1 MTKNLAFEVIKILSM
16 SEFELFKMFN
26 VFKLRKGIGMS
37 QFEFAFLLGQRDF
50 YIRDYERPDHTL
62 ILGHGENNTIR
73 SIYNCRPDEIV
84 PVSLPKYAIR
94 ILRAID
100 ENGNRHFKVQRSD
113 DNKIWEDDFD
123 LALGDEPKE
132 LRLPINSDVT
142 QENVQDWINSAYQSS
157 YFNIPKSALQIFHDC
172 KKFFKDYVR
181 PLFIINALQTYTK
194 KKKAPRIVQLRDKL
208 NDYDVFAKEQFA
220 KTGFLRIKVTDY
232 ISNDFLGFVRA
243 EFRGV
248 EGNVHIIE
256 EKVPVLTNKYWDEN
270 TTYPFWTLVPGE
282 ILDRHTEIFTT
293 KAGKEKKMKIIKI
306 SLEKPWGIYD
316 TNDETIF
323 EVFDVDVMG

>member
-73 SIYNCRPDEIV
+73 SIYDCRLHEIV

-100 ENGNRHFKVQRSD
+100 ENGNKHFKVQRSY

-132 LRLPINSDVT
+132 LGLPINSDVT
-142 QENVQDWINSAYQSS
+142 QENVQDWINSAYQSG

-181 PLFIINALQTYTK
+181 PLFIANALRTYTN
-194 KKKAPRIVQLRDKL
+194 KKKAPRVVKLRDKL
-208 NDYDVFAKEQFA
+208 NDYDVFANEQFA
-220 KTGFLRIKVTDY
+220 NMGFLRVKVIDY
-232 ISNDFLGFVRA
+232 ISDDFPGFVRS
-243 EFRGV
+243 EFSDI
-248 EGNVHIIE
+248 EGNLHTIE
-256 EKVPVLTNKYWDEN
+256 EKVPVLSDQDWNEN
-270 TTYPFWTLVPGE
+270 TAYPFWTLVPGQILERRAE
-282 ILDRHTEIFTT
+282 ISTT
-293 KAGKEKKMKIIKI
+293 KTGKEVKRNIVKI

-316 TNDETIF
+316 TNNETIF
-323 EVFDVDVMG
+323 EVFDGDVVG